1 MYPTADDAP
10 SAARQAACRC
20 VTVRA
25 APHRARAVITGT
37 GTQTHPG
44 TAAAPGTCRV
54 LFRKPLSPQV
64 NVSLVSVGSLS
75 SSCESVK
82 VVSL

>member
-25 APHRARAVITGT
+25 APRARAVITAQALRLT
-37 GTQTHPG
+37 PG
-44 TAAAPGTCRV
+44 RRRRRALAACFFPASKCVVGV
-54 LFRKPLSPQV
+54 DWLS
-64 NVSLVSVGSLS
+64 
-75 SSCESVK
+75 
-82 VVSL
+82 VVVM